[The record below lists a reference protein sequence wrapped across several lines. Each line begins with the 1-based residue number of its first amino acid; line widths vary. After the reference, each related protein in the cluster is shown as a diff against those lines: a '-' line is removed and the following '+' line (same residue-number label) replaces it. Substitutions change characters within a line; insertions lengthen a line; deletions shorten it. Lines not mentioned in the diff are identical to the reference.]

1 MKALRFAI
9 AGAGFWSRFQ
19 LAAWKEIQGA
29 ECVAVYNRTRTKA
42 EALAQEFQIPAVYES
57 FERMLDRES
66 LDFLDII
73 TSAEMH
79 APMVMEAAKR
89 RLPVICQKPLAP
101 DYATARTMVE
111 ACRQVGSPL
120 LVHENWRW
128 QAPIRAMKQLLDS
141 GRLGSLVRAR
151 IDYAHSFP
159 VFDNQPFLKE
169 QEQFILAD
177 MGTHL
182 LDVAR
187 FLWGEA
193 SELYCQTRRMHADIR
208 GEDVA
213 TVVLRMGG
221 DVTVT
226 VNMSYASRWEFD
238 RFPETFIAIEGR
250 DAGASLSADGQLRV
264 FTPAGNEERRVRP
277 NAYTWADPA
286 YALVHASIVDCHRNL
301 LGALRG
307 EGSAETT
314 GADNL
319 KTLELVF
326 AAYQSANSRA
336 VIPIGK

>member
-1 MKALRFAI
+1 MKPLRFAI

-19 LAAWKEIQGA
+19 LAGWREIEGVQ
-29 ECVAVYNRTRTKA
+29 CVAVFNRTRSKA
-42 EALAQEFQIPAVYES
+42 EALAREFGVPAVHDSLEA
-57 FERMLDRES
+57 MLDQES
-66 LDFLDII
+66 LDFLDIV
-73 TSAEMH
+73 TSVETH
-79 APMVMEAAKR
+79 APMVREAARR

-101 DYATARTMVE
+101 DLGTARAMVD
-111 ACRQVGSPL
+111 ACRLSGSPL

-128 QAPIRAMKQLLDS
+128 QAPIRAMKRVLNS
-141 GRLGSLVRAR
+141 GRLGQVVRAR

-169 QEQFILAD
+169 VEQFILAD

-193 SELYCQTRRMHADIR
+193 SELYCQTRRMHPDIR

-213 TVVLRMGG
+213 TVVMRMAE

-238 RFPETFIAIEGR
+238 RFPETFIAVEGR
-250 DAGASLSADGQLRV
+250 DAGVGLTADGRLRI
-264 FTPAGNEERRVRP
+264 FSPAGIEEQQVHP
-277 NAYTWADPA
+277 NPYPWADPA
-286 YALVHASIVDCHRNL
+286 YGLVHASIVDCHRNL
-301 LGALRG
+301 FEALRG
-307 EGSAETT
+307 GAPAETT

-326 AAYQSANSRA
+326 AAYDSARSRTA
-336 VIPIGK
+336 IRVGS